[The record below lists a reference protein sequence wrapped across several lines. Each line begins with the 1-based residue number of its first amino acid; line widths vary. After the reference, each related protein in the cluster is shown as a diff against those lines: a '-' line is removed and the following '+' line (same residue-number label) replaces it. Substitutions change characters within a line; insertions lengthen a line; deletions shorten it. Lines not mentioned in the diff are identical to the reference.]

1 MKKTARGK
9 VINIAE
15 LAAKNETK
23 RAVSNVP
30 RNARGDIIDNRGNVK
45 VSNETIQAVLHKDTV
60 VVEETISI
68 KEDEQTTV
76 EVEEIEEIE
85 EIVEEFEDVETVK
98 EVARELR
105 ERKDGSL
112 YYEIEWSDGSMSE
125 EDAEE

>member
-23 RAVSNVP
+23 RAVSNVS

-45 VSNETIQAVLHKDTV
+45 VSNETIQAVLHKDSV
-60 VVEETISI
+60 VIEETISI
-68 KEDEQTTV
+68 KEDETKTV
-76 EVEEIEEIE
+76 EVE

-98 EVARELR
+98 EVSRELR

-125 EDAEE
+125 ENAE

>member
-23 RAVSNVP
+23 RAVSNVS
-30 RNARGDIIDNRGNVK
+30 RNARGDVIDNRGNVK
-45 VSNETIQAVLHKDTV
+45 VSNETIQAVLHKDSV
-60 VVEETISI
+60 VIEETISI
-68 KEDEQTTV
+68 KEDETKTV
-76 EVEEIEEIE
+76 EVE

-98 EVARELR
+98 EVSRELR

-125 EDAEE
+125 ENAE

>member
-60 VVEETISI
+60 VVEEIISI

-76 EVEEIEEIE
+76 EVEEIE

>member
-45 VSNETIQAVLHKDTV
+45 VSNETIQAVLHKDNV

-76 EVEEIEEIE
+76 EVQVIE

-125 EDAEE
+125 EDAE

>member
-76 EVEEIEEIE
+76 EVEEIEEI
-85 EIVEEFEDVETVK
+85 VEEFEDVETVK

-125 EDAEE
+125 EDAE

>member
-1 MKKTARGK
+1 MKKTARGR

-76 EVEEIEEIE
+76 EVEEIEEI
-85 EIVEEFEDVETVK
+85 VEEFEDVETVK

-105 ERKDGSL
+105 ERKNGSL

-125 EDAEE
+125 EDAE